1 MSTVMDE
8 DVIAATRDIGPTLG
22 DNAERSDREC
32 RLPSESLEAMRRA
45 GLLRM
50 YEPRSLGGLEVDPIT
65 YTHVQEELARYDSAA
80 AWILQAVGAS
90 AWWVSRLPA
99 ETVDEIYAGGPDQVM
114 ASAFGFPAEAVPVE
128 GGYLVSGQRP
138 FASNVSDASWVWLT
152 MVTMVDGQPEAI
164 DGAPIVRTAWFPA
177 ADATIVPTWDTLGM
191 RGTDS
196 NDVAVEKLFVPERR
210 TFRIGLDH
218 TPGPRYDSPLYRI
231 PAMVLVAS
239 IAPAVA
245 LGIAR
250 GAIDELRAIA
260 EGKTPFSSATT
271 LRERATAQGKLG
283 RAEGALR
290 AARAYLYDRI
300 AWGWERTLAGD
311 ELTLEER
318 TEVLLACV
326 QAVDAG
332 AHAVELAY
340 SAAGT
345 TAIYRRS
352 RLEQHFRD
360 MQVLKQHGFVSESR
374 FETVGQV
381 YLGLSP
387 DLGFVAL

>member
-1 MSTVMDE
+1 MSTVMD
-8 DVIAATRDIGPTLG
+8 DHVIAAARGIGPRLRA
-22 DNAERSDREC
+22 NAERSDRES
-32 RLPSESLEAMRRA
+32 RLPAESMEAMREA

-50 YEPRSLGGLEVDPIT
+50 YEPRSLGGLELDPVT
-65 YTHVQEELARYDSAA
+65 YTQVQEELARHDSAA
-80 AWILQAVGAS
+80 AWILQAVGSS
-90 AWWVSRLPA
+90 AWWASRLPA
-99 ETVDEIYAGGPDQVM
+99 ETVDEIYADGPDLIM
-114 ASAFGFPAEAVPVE
+114 ASAFGFPAEAIPVE
-128 GGYLVSGQRP
+128 GGFRVSGQRP
-138 FASNVSDASWVWLT
+138 FASNVSDASWIWATALT
-152 MVTMVDGQPEAI
+152 MIDGQPEAME
-164 DGAPIVRTAWFPA
+164 GAPIVRAVFFPA
-177 ADATIVPTWDTLGM
+177 AEATIVPTWDTLGM

-196 NDVAVEKLFVPERR
+196 NDVAVDDLFVPERR

-218 TPGPRYDSPLYRI
+218 SPGPRYEGPLYRA
-231 PAMVLVAS
+231 PAMVLVGS

-250 GAIDELRAIA
+250 EAIDELADVAQR
-260 EGKTPFSSATT
+260 KTPFSSTTT

-290 AARAYLYDRI
+290 AARTYLYDRI
-300 AWGWERTLAGD
+300 AWGWERTVAGD

-326 QAVDAG
+326 QAVDAS
-332 AHAVELAY
+332 AHAVELA
-340 SAAGT
+340 SAAAGT
-345 TAIYRRS
+345 SAIYRRS

-381 YLGLSP
+381 FMGLPP